1 MVERYGY
8 KQQIINELN
17 NIDNDTNNFY
27 NYKGLNFLCKLSS
40 KNKNLVI
47 LFHGAVPDSVGET
60 KGTNRVVFRGYNYEI
75 DDTNIVCIS
84 DYLLNIY
91 NEYRVN
97 WTLSTYKHNVE
108 YIYDELFTYLITQ
121 QKYSKVI
128 FSGTSAG
135 GFPSLK
141 FACKFN
147 CIALVSNSQI
157 YLENYGG
164 FKRGGFGGKNYKLGL
179 LDILDKYNDE
189 IIYKNKQIENIID
202 EFKPKKLIIYNN
214 KKDTTY
220 ERDIVPLIQYINNK
234 TLIN

>member
-1 MVERYGY
+1 MIEAYGY

-17 NIDNDTNNFY
+17 NIDNNTNNFY
-27 NYKGLNFLCKLSS
+27 NYKSLNFLSILKSE
-40 KNKNLVI
+40 NKNLI
-47 LFHGAVPDSVGET
+47 IIFHGTLPGNGVD
-60 KGTNRVVFRGYNYEI
+60 RIIFRGYNYEI

-91 NEYRVN
+91 HEYQVI

-147 CIALVSNSQI
+147 CIALTRFA
-157 YLENYGG
+157 
-164 FKRGGFGGKNYKLGL
+164 FKM
-179 LDILDKYNDE
+179 
-189 IIYKNKQIENIID
+189 
-202 EFKPKKLIIYNN
+202 P
-214 KKDTTY
+214 
-220 ERDIVPLIQYINNK
+220 
-234 TLIN
+234 